1 MADGITVKAWT
12 FDELYGRDGKF
23 LDGLDER
30 KQAFVGEVPP
40 DFRMWTRKPTV
51 LRKAPR
57 NTRRKGKGRNMKY
70 PRLAARDAK
79 AYQVRSLAKHSPGLA
94 RQTPQRYRVRDSHKG
109 PEIWEVRWHV
119 CYRRTQDGRLVSSQ
133 CTLIVAENV
142 RTGEV
147 KFFVSK
153 FVAWPTWLFAAWD
166 CHVGLPGKNTKPN
179 WRGSHTTN
187 AATPRQVVAI
197 ARNES
202 RTISRWESI
211 RIESKASSQSHRETK
226 SKVLPRIEWQEV
238 ARAGFSE
245 AWRWCPNGLFVLPFG
260 YLGVAARN
268 GRGISRDA
276 GPPGISRSGCA
287 DWWLWLTADVAC
299 RQHFDAEAAHPS
311 DTTAMP
317 PKIHHPG
324 SWPLN
329 SRKNQKKKRQV
340 MVVMEGTGG

>member
-147 KFFVSK
+147 KFFVSNRVPGRGGWTLRELLR
-153 FVAWPTWLFAAWD
+153 VAFGRWKVEACFREAKEELGWDHFECRGWGCVHRHMIVTIVAQLFCARVRHKLCASEIVTD
-166 CHVGLPGKNTKPN
+166 AERLTLEQVRRVADVVVRCLGLPRRLARKEYEAELA
-179 WRGSHTTN
+179 R
-187 AATPRQVVAI
+187 I
-197 ARNES
+197 AYHQRRN
-202 RTISRWESI
+202 
-211 RIESKASSQSHRETK
+211 
-226 SKVLPRIEWQEV
+226 
-238 ARAGFSE
+238 
-245 AWRWCPNGLFVLPFG
+245 
-260 YLGVAARN
+260 
-268 GRGISRDA
+268 
-276 GPPGISRSGCA
+276 
-287 DWWLWLTADVAC
+287 
-299 RQHFDAEAAHPS
+299 AEA
-311 DTTAMP
+311 
-317 PKIHHPG
+317 
-324 SWPLN
+324 
-329 SRKNQKKKRQV
+329 SRCHRKKRIADYLAMGIDPDRIKSV
-340 MVVMEGTGG
+340 EPKSP